1 MPLNDD
7 HPLRGAAPLSVTLAI
22 DLERAAAALARL
34 DLALAAHPLA
44 PAWAYR
50 ARLDAVRLQ
59 AAIDGKAI
67 DPWHLAALVEG
78 VRLRLDP
85 GAPLIDRGAIFDA
98 TRHAFALHRW
108 FSAPDAA
115 QRSAIGAAEQHL
127 TTRAD
132 RYSPLLGAALAVHA
146 WLDRGGDR
154 PPLRAA
160 LARYWV
166 HRGVIAL
173 PAVDRGGDPRARNP
187 VDPRGLDRAFPGGGR
202 RRGR

>member
-1 MPLNDD
+1 MPLNND

-59 AAIDGKAI
+59 AAVDGKAI
-67 DPWHLAALVEG
+67 DPWPLAALAEG

-85 GAPLIDRGAIFDA
+85 GAPLIDRDAIFDA

-115 QRSAIGAAEQHL
+115 QRSAIGAAEHP
-127 TTRAD
+127 
-132 RYSPLLGAALAVHA
+132 PLKTAALRAHPP
-146 WLDRGGDR
+146 R
-154 PPLRAA
+154 PVACGHNRAA
-160 LARYWV
+160 SPPTWAPV
-166 HRGVIAL
+166 G
-173 PAVDRGGDPRARNP
+173 PAAGGAD
-187 VDPRGLDRAFPGGGR
+187 
-202 RRGR
+202 